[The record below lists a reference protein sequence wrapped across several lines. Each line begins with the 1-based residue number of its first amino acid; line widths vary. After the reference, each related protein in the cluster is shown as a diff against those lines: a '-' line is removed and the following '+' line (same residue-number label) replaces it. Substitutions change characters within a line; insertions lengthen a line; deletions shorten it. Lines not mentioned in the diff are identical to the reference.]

1 MKDIGISF
9 AKNLLSAMSNKDYIP
24 HEIKPILSELF
35 SFQIKNQE
43 PLKSMMI

>member
-1 MKDIGISF
+1 MKEIGISF
-9 AKNLLSAMSNKDYIP
+9 AKNMLSAMSNKDYIP

-43 PLKSMMI
+43 PQSMMI